1 MLRWPPDVSVDISW
15 FEILTSFYLTTGW
28 RCPIK
33 TGGIG
38 AKTNY
43 IHPLWWSSGYSTA
56 WFEKSRFP
64 ANPLLEKFAAKC
76 VNYCWSWHPAN
87 IFFMQML
94 LDVEN
99 RTENSNGC
107 MAYLAGPSFRS
118 SLRQWIW
125 CGMIFLTEW
134 TVGFAQTYSCQW
146 VGCSH
151 WCQRLRWKIT
161 ALRDGYATKAWWKS
175 YVQGAMWRWII
186 SLQSFRRS
194 LDISLHSP
202 VPATSA
208 RCSLWAWIGHMERV
222 KSWKSFFLW
231 VYTHPWCLDCHYAM
245 TIPHIQP
252 CSLTM
257 AVKIHMS
264 SDPPFSTEPTA
275 HAFHVAR
282 LMMAEHSDAV
292 PSRAAVCSH
301 DVGRESRWDDSGQTK
316 KTGNMGTKYN

>member
-194 LDISLHSP
+194 LDIF
-202 VPATSA
+202 T
-208 RCSLWAWIGHMERV
+208 
-222 KSWKSFFLW
+222 
-231 VYTHPWCLDCHYAM
+231 
-245 TIPHIQP
+245 
-252 CSLTM
+252 SLTCTRHQCKVQPVSVDWPHG
-257 AVKIHMS
+257 ARQKLEVIFPRGIHT
-264 SDPPFSTEPTA
+264 P
-275 HAFHVAR
+275 
-282 LMMAEHSDAV
+282 MMLGLSL
-292 PSRAAVCSH
+292 C
-301 DVGRESRWDDSGQTK
+301 DDHTPYSA
-316 KTGNMGTKYN
+316 M

>member
-1 MLRWPPDVSVDISW
+1 MAARRFGWHFLVWDFNQLLPDHRLEVSDQNWWHWGEDELYISYDDPQAFLLPDSKRAVSLQILCLRNLLQNVSS
-15 FEILTSFYLTTGW
+15 
-28 RCPIK
+28 
-33 TGGIG
+33 
-38 AKTNY
+38 
-43 IHPLWWSSGYSTA
+43 
-56 WFEKSRFP
+56 
-64 ANPLLEKFAAKC
+64 
-76 VNYCWSWHPAN
+76 NYCWSWHPAN

-125 CGMIFLTEW
+125 CGMIILTEW

-194 LDISLHSP
+194 LDIF
-202 VPATSA
+202 T
-208 RCSLWAWIGHMERV
+208 
-222 KSWKSFFLW
+222 
-231 VYTHPWCLDCHYAM
+231 
-245 TIPHIQP
+245 
-252 CSLTM
+252 SLTCTRHQCKVQPVSVDC
-257 AVKIHMS
+257 ASKVGSH
-264 SDPPFSTEPTA
+264 FS
-275 HAFHVAR
+275 
-282 LMMAEHSDAV
+282 
-292 PSRAAVCSH
+292 
-301 DVGRESRWDDSGQTK
+301 
-316 KTGNMGTKYN
+316 